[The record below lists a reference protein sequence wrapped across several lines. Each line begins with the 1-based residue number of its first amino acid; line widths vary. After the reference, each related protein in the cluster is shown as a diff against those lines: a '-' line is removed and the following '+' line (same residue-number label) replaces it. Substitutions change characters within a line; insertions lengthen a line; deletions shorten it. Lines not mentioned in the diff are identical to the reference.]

1 MSAKNVV
8 LAQRNGNGVDVVLPR
23 TSADLTGYENAD
35 APGVETV
42 AEALDD
48 IYARS
53 PGNIAALAGRVD
65 VLETGQVEQNEDIA
79 ALESGVADWTASKP
93 GIVQRV
99 EALEA
104 EPDPTPE
111 SIGAAKAKHAAQ
123 HATGG
128 SDAVTP
134 DSIGAAQKIHTH
146 TFADISGTLSPSQGG
161 TGVNSLQALAA
172 QLKGTGVFG
181 GVARLVGEFY
191 FHPDPLDI
199 SISGLTPGHLLL
211 WIALGYQKNNS
222 SSNGPLPQM
231 ALGQIPGSRDNG
243 NNPPSTG
250 LLTGLTGANKYT
262 KDSVVFSVVGMAL
275 SSSTEL
281 SNVRNMDMAI
291 ILEPTVNVRAYRIQ
305 QAWPMYIQFYEL

>member
-1 MSAKNVV
+1 M
-8 LAQRNGNGVDVVLPR
+8 VLPR

-99 EALEA
+99 EVLEA
-104 EPDPTPE
+104 KPDPTPE

-262 KDSVVFSVVGMAL
+262 KDSVVFSVVGMA
-275 SSSTEL
+275 SSTTE
-281 SNVRNMDMAI
+281 NHIRNMDMAI

>member
-99 EALEA
+99 EVLEA
-104 EPDPTPE
+104 KPDPTPE

-262 KDSVVFSVVGMAL
+262 KDSVVFSVVGMA
-275 SSSTEL
+275 SSTTE
-281 SNVRNMDMAI
+281 NHIRNMDMAI